1 MFTGI
6 IQETAKISNIKN
18 ISNNFTLYLD
28 SKILLRNKD
37 IGTSIALN
45 GVCLTL
51 VDYVIRSR
59 NLKILKFN
67 LSKETLGKSSFKL
80 KKKRRSIKF
89 RKIPEVW

>member
-67 LSKETLGKSSFKL
+67 LSKETLVKSSFKL

>member
-51 VDYVIRSR
+51 VDYVIR
-59 NLKILKFN
+59 
-67 LSKETLGKSSFKL
+67 
-80 KKKRRSIKF
+80 
-89 RKIPEVW
+89 

>member
-80 KKKRRSIKF
+80 KKKEIY
-89 RKIPEVW
+89 